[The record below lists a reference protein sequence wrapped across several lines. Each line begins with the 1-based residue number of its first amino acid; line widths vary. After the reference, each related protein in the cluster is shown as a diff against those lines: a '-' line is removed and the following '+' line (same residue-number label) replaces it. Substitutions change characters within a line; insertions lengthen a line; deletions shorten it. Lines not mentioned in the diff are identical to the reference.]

1 MPLAI
6 GMARRR
12 REAAGGWAYHVCNR
26 GSRKGVLFETSEDF
40 DSFERL
46 MAEARTKRPMRIT
59 GYCLMRT
66 HVHFL
71 LWPQE
76 DGDLSRFMHWL
87 TTTHARRWHCQY
99 ASVGTGAV
107 YQSRFTS
114 VCITDDRHLLSALR
128 YVEKNALEAGL
139 VQRAEE
145 WRWCSAWQAV
155 AESPTFI
162 VDNGPLPRL
171 PNWLDFL
178 NDVGPRPRAATRRR

>member
-1 MPLAI
+1 
-6 GMARRR
+6 MARKR
-12 REAAGGWAYHVCNR
+12 REAIGGWAYHVCNR

-40 DSFERL
+40 DNFERL

-59 GYCLMRT
+59 GYCLMTT

-87 TTTHARRWHCQY
+87 TTTHARRWHCHH
-99 ASVGTGAV
+99 ATVGTGAV
-107 YQSRFTS
+107 YQSRYTS
-114 VCITDDRHLLSALR
+114 VRITDDRHLVSALR

-145 WRWCSAWQAV
+145 WRWCSAWQSV
-155 AESPTFI
+155 AESPTFV
-162 VDNGPLPRL
+162 VDGGPLPRVS
-171 PNWLDFL
+171 NWLDFL
-178 NDVGPRPRAATRRR
+178 NDAEPVPEPQPVDLHSPST